1 MFPKQGRSRSLWAG
15 RLLSPQNAAQLAS
28 PELGVPLSLRTPGS
42 QASAPLRR
50 GPTSYLPP
58 RRLLSRTPQ
67 SGSASAAQAGLSP
80 PPFQT
85 PKKSVVIDSL
95 GPGFGLLGLWSYN
108 NGETAAVMVKKPVGA
123 SLETQLNSRVGNNV

>member
-1 MFPKQGRSRSLWAG
+1 MFPKQGRSRSPWAG
-15 RLLSPQNAAQLAS
+15 RLLSPQNAAQLTG

-42 QASAPLRR
+42 QASAPLRQ

-58 RRLLSRTPQ
+58 RRLLGRTPQ

-95 GPGFGLLGLWSYN
+95 GPGLGLLGLWSYD

-123 SLETQLNSRVGNNV
+123 SLGT

>member
-1 MFPKQGRSRSLWAG
+1 MFPKQGRSRSWWAG
-15 RLLSPQNAAQLAS
+15 RLLSLQTLLSSRPKGKPA
-28 PELGVPLSLRTPGS
+28 LSLRTPGS

-58 RRLLSRTPQ
+58 RRLLGGTPQ

-95 GPGFGLLGLWSYN
+95 GPGFGLLGLWSYD

-123 SLETQLNSRVGNNV
+123 SLGT